1 MAEFL
6 DLLNRFM
13 TEVFDVK
20 VFLGIAAAI
29 IVFIIEIRFTKKL
42 KLRNRRVEKA
52 IRLGHIVKA
61 KKVKAWKDDVTGYD
75 VHGWFH
81 GTYSYEVDKK
91 SYKYRYMS
99 KVSPPFELTLYYIN
113 NPRNTFRNENKTKER
128 SLALLGLLLPI
139 AAGILVVFF
148 LGGV

>member
-13 TEVFDVK
+13 TEVFDLK
-20 VFLGIAAAI
+20 VFCGIVTAI
-29 IVFIIEIRFTKKL
+29 IVCVFEIRLTRNLRL
-42 KLRNRRVEKA
+42 KNWRVEKA

-61 KKVKAWKDDVTGYD
+61 KKIKAWKDDVTGYD

-81 GTYSYEVDKK
+81 GIYSYEVDKK

-113 NPRNTFRNENKTKER
+113 NPRNTFRNEDKTKER
-128 SLALLGLLLPI
+128 SLAFLGLLLPI
-139 AAGILVVFF
+139 AAGVLVVFF

>member
-61 KKVKAWKDDVTGYD
+61 KKIKAWKDDVTGYD

-99 KVSPPFELTLYYIN
+99 KVSP
-113 NPRNTFRNENKTKER
+113 R
-128 SLALLGLLLPI
+128 
-139 AAGILVVFF
+139 ILFYC
-148 LGGV
+148 